1 MHLSTRME
9 RYLTT
14 DIGFS
19 DFTLLAV
26 IPQTKTD
33 AVILLMPRT
42 TGENAYC
49 GLKYRGVTRWFGSV
63 DELLDECVSK
73 GYIGKVQAFLLKRRR
88 LRRNHK

>member
-19 DFTLLAV
+19 GFILLAV
-26 IPQTKTD
+26 VPQTKTD
-33 AVILLMPRT
+33 AVILLVPRE

-63 DELLDECVSK
+63 DELLGECVSK
-73 GYIGKVQAFLLKRRR
+73 GYIGKVQAFLLKRRYV
-88 LRRNHK
+88 RRKCK